1 MSASTPSVS
10 AHPLPAWKIWA
21 NPIFR
26 RYARSRL
33 RPRALTIWIL
43 LTLIFAAFLFFLL
56 RTITI
61 HRVGLA
67 LADAERAPLI
77 PLLVLQSVILFVLG
91 TGQVAGGMTAEGDEG
106 VLDYQRLTPMTPLSK
121 VLGYLFGLPVREYV
135 MFLATLPFTI
145 WSLWAG
151 AVPAKTWFSLYVV
164 FLSSALLYHLTGLVA
179 GTVIKNRRWA
189 FLLSIG
195 MVFLLYTVIPQ
206 AARFGLVFFKYF
218 TLAPVFQESFA
229 HFMPENAAR
238 AVHVGRA
245 LANQGVITVSDV
257 RFFNLHF
264 SETIFTLF
272 TQGVLILTFLVMLWR
287 RWRRPESHLLGKIWA
302 VALFA
307 WTQIVLLGNALPLVE
322 PGLLFPSREIRRRAF
337 AAVNPDWAPALGEAV
352 GMIGLYGLATLC
364 ILVVLTSI
372 ITATEDEQ
380 LRGLRRARKL
390 GWVRI
395 PFFSDPAGSI
405 WFVVVMAL
413 LGAVGWMFFARGLI
427 QSAWFAGTVFPAH
440 GGWTFA
446 LVLLSAGLG
455 FQAMLEA
462 RGGRWPF
469 FATLFIGVVPMMIG
483 SILSAANNSFLT
495 ASTWLA
501 GMSPLSA
508 PFYAA
513 QTLVPASLPTDAA
526 LALPRAFWFWQ
537 IVTALVVVGLIIQL
551 WRIRKQRALLTTQP
565 PETPASL
572 PAID

>member
-1 MSASTPSVS
+1 MSES
-10 AHPLPAWKIWA
+10 AAIVTSRPLPAWKIWA

-33 RPRALTIWIL
+33 RPRAMTVWLL
-43 LTLIFAAFLFFLL
+43 LTLILAAFLFFLL

-61 HRVGLA
+61 HRAGLA
-67 LADAERAPLI
+67 VADAARAPLI

-91 TGQVAGGMTAEGDEG
+91 TGQVAGGMTAEADEG
-106 VLDYQRLTPMTPLSK
+106 VLDYQRLTPMTPLAK
-121 VLGYLFGLPVREYV
+121 VFGYLFGLPVREYV

-151 AVPAKTWFSLYVV
+151 AVPARSWISMYVV
-164 FLSSALLYHLTGLVA
+164 FVSSALLYHLTGLVA

-218 TLAPVFQESFA
+218 TLKPVFEESFA
-229 HFMPENAAR
+229 HFVPENAAR
-238 AVHVGRA
+238 AVQVGRA
-245 LANQGVITVSDV
+245 LANQGMVTVSDV

-264 SETIFTLF
+264 SEAVFTLF
-272 TQGVLILTFLVMLWR
+272 TQGVLILTFIVMLWR
-287 RWRRPESHLLGKIWA
+287 RWRRPESHLLGKVWA
-302 VALFA
+302 VVLFA
-307 WTQIVLLGNALPLVE
+307 WTQVVLLGNALPLVE
-322 PGLLFPSREIRRRAF
+322 PGLLFPSRELRRRAF
-337 AAVNPDWAPALGEAV
+337 ASSAASDWAPALGEAV

-372 ITATEDEQ
+372 ITASEDEQ

-390 GWVRI
+390 GWLRI
-395 PFFSDPAGSI
+395 PFFSDAAGSF
-405 WFVVVMAL
+405 WFVAVMAL
-413 LGAVGWMFFARGLI
+413 VGAVGWMFFARGLI
-427 QSAWFAGTVFPAH
+427 QSPWFSNVTFPAH

-469 FATLFIGVVPMMIG
+469 FATLFIGVIPMMIG
-483 SILSAANNSFLT
+483 SILSAASNSLLT

-513 QTLVPASLPTDAA
+513 QTLVPAGLPSDAA
-526 LALPRAFWFWQ
+526 TALPRAFWSWQ
-537 IVTALVVVGLIIQL
+537 IVGAIVVAGLVVQL
-551 WRIRKQRALLTTQP
+551 WRIRKQRALSVLQP
-565 PETPASL
+565 PAN
-572 PAID
+572 D